1 VWTIAIV
8 HTRGSRVRFTLVT
21 ISCGLCFATSIFFS
35 VRELTLA
42 LPLVVLASVMLTQT
56 TPWSRANAVLAVVST
71 GLLFFSHQS
80 IVACAVILAGTALV
94 RIKIQSSH
102 QSEYCRNG
110 SLGGR
115 SGRSGVD
122 PRVLAQ
128 PRFTHLLNVSPS
140 VVILSVGAFFLLG
153 WAALY
158 GRIPGMKWFR
168 WILLLIAVPLTFIG
182 IRLAI
187 RDPLCCHFVASSVR
201 GCGRCAADAVTCRLD
216 HWTPAMFRLDHS
228 TRTN

>member
-1 VWTIAIV
+1 MRLVLRYFDFLQCERVDACPSFGRARV
-8 HTRGSRVRFTLVT
+8 GDAYPNHSVVSCERGARGRLHGAFVL
-21 ISCGLCFATSIFFS
+21 
-35 VRELTLA
+35 
-42 LPLVVLASVMLTQT
+42 LASV
-56 TPWSRANAVLAVVST
+56 
-71 GLLFFSHQS
+71 

-158 GRIPGMKWFR
+158 GRIHGMKWFR